1 MALGNMFIFISL
13 IIFIPVVSLYIYRK
27 TIFNSYYTKN
37 DIEYFSYSLKTF
49 IENTYPRIPFK
60 FTIFEQSKNISSLK
74 LREEKIIED
83 IVHQYSNYPYQ
94 VQTQKVVNKEEL
106 WSSYEVDSKPFKDKN
121 PIDLKRR
128 KNLAWKRA
136 QYRCDR
142 CGLLLK
148 SEDAKLLFAKEIKQ
162 GGSFHLENLAIVC
175 NDCYLITEAKDQN
188 KSTLELKIFSLLESR
203 YL

>member
-1 MALGNMFIFISL
+1 M
-13 IIFIPVVSLYIYRK
+13 
-27 TIFNSYYTKN
+27 
-37 DIEYFSYSLKTF
+37 
-49 IENTYPRIPFK
+49 
-60 FTIFEQSKNISSLK
+60 
-74 LREEKIIED
+74 
-83 IVHQYSNYPYQ
+83 HQYSNYPYQ

-121 PIDLKRR
+121 PNDLKRR

-148 SEDAKLLFAKEIKQ
+148 SEDAKLLFAKEIKR

>member
-13 IIFIPVVSLYIYRK
+13 IIFIPVISLYIYRK

-49 IENTYPRIPFK
+49 IENTYPKIPFK

-106 WSSYEVDSKPFKDKN
+106 WSSYEIDSKPFKDKN

-175 NDCYLITEAKDQN
+175 NDCYLIKEAKDQN

>member
-1 MALGNMFIFISL
+1 MVLGNMFIVISI
-13 IIFIPVVSLYIYRK
+13 IIFIPVISLYIYRK

-37 DIEYFSYSLKTF
+37 DIEYFSFSLKTF
-49 IENTYPRIPFK
+49 IENTYPKISFK
-60 FTIFEQSKNISSLK
+60 FLILEQSKSIANIK
-74 LREEKIIED
+74 LREEKIIEN
-83 IVHQYSNYPYQ
+83 IVHQYSNFPYQ
-94 VQTQKVVNKEEL
+94 VKTQKVVNKEEL

-142 CGLLLK
+142 CGLLLR
-148 SEDAKLLFAKEIKQ
+148 SEDAKLVFAKEITQ
-162 GGSFHLENLAIVC
+162 GGTFHLENLAIVC
-175 NDCYLITEAKDQN
+175 NDCYIIKQARDLN
-188 KSTLELKIFSLLESR
+188 KSTLELKISSILQSR